1 MMILTDDDTRAFG
14 PESCFGGPDDRDPM
28 YDDAPDGLLKCD
40 RGNGPCC
47 LDDEGKYVGPGCC
60 HCCPPD
66 AEAIH
71 TGFEI
76 WDRPDFYRLRAE
88 LHCTAKFGYC
98 LPPHVDHASGRA
110 ALVRWIGHDHRLA
123 RAAQRKLELICDD
136 SETHDEAKARYEAWA
151 VRARIAE
158 YRRTS
163 RRGE

>member
-1 MMILTDDDTRAFG
+1 MELTDDEDRANFSG
-14 PESCFGGPDDRDPM
+14 ASGFGGPDDRDPM
-28 YDDAPDGLLKCD
+28 YDDAPRRLKCD

-47 LDDEGKYVGPGCC
+47 LDWEGKYVGPGCC

-98 LPPHVDHASGRA
+98 LPPHVDHVSGRA
-110 ALVRWIGHDHRLA
+110 ALARWIGYNQRLA
-123 RAAQRKLELICDD
+123 RASQRKLELICDD

-151 VRARIAE
+151 VRAQIAE
-158 YRRTS
+158 S
-163 RRGE
+163 IPRRGG